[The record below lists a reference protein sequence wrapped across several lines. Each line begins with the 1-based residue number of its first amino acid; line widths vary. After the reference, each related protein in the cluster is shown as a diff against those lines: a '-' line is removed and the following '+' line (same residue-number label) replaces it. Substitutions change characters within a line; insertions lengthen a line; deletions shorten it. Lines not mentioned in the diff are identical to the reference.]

1 MKNVFLSPNMS
12 VTRSITSSGVMYCLN
27 VNGKL
32 FQVYTNL
39 NALIRDITALIEGD
53 LQPEVRRNDVQ

>member
-27 VNGKL
+27 VNGKCYQIYTSL
-32 FQVYTNL
+32 DALTKDFQ
-39 NALIRDITALIEGD
+39 AIIEGV
-53 LQPEVRRNDVQ
+53 LIPEADT

>member
-27 VNGKL
+27 VNGKCY
-32 FQVYTNL
+32 QVYTSL
-39 NALIRDITALIEGD
+39 DALTKDIQAIIEGV
-53 LQPEVRRNDVQ
+53 LIPEGGAE

>member
-27 VNGKL
+27 VNGKCYH
-32 FQVYTNL
+32 VYTSL
-39 NALIRDITALIEGD
+39 DALTKDIQAIIEGM
-53 LQPEVRRNDVQ
+53 LVPEGGAE

>member
-27 VNGKL
+27 VNGKCY
-32 FQVYTNL
+32 QVYASL
-39 NALIRDITALIEGD
+39 DALTKDFQAIIEGYD
-53 LQPEVRRNDVQ
+53 KRGNKE

>member
-27 VNGKL
+27 LNGKCY
-32 FQVYTNL
+32 QVYTSL
-39 NALIRDITALIEGD
+39 ESLTKDIQAIIEGV
-53 LQPEVRRNDVQ
+53 LIPEADT

>member
-27 VNGKL
+27 VNGKCY
-32 FQVYTNL
+32 QVYTSL
-39 NALIRDITALIEGD
+39 DALTKDIQAIIEGM
-53 LQPEVRRNDVQ
+53 LVPEGGAE

>member
-27 VNGKL
+27 VNGKCY
-32 FQVYTNL
+32 QVYTSL
-39 NALIRDITALIEGD
+39 DALTKDIQAIIEGM
-53 LQPEVRRNDVQ
+53 LVPEGGAK